1 MITENGAP
9 VIEETLTAGQ
19 MTIFPQAAVHSMMN
33 VGCEDAQ
40 LICSF
45 NSEDP
50 GSNNLVNAF
59 FTMPPNIT
67 QTILG
72 AGVDIQTAAGQI
84 PGVGTGAIAGSEQC
98 LKACATKSKFIKKSF

>member
-1 MITENGAP
+1 MIPENGAP

-33 VGCEDAQ
+33 TDCEDAQ
-40 LICSF
+40 LVCSF

-50 GSNNLVNAF
+50 GTMNVANAF
-59 FTMPPNIT
+59 FDMPVNIT

-72 AGVDIQTAAGQI
+72 ADVDVQAVDSQI
-84 PGVGTGAIAGSEQC
+84 PGVGSGSIDGSEQC
-98 LKACATKSKFIKKSF
+98 LKACAAKGKFIKKRF